1 MSIFAVA
8 DSPSV
13 LATAPSKPVIFALV
27 IGVIVAVYVGGT
39 IVARRRGYSGIGGN
53 TVVRCRKGHIFTTLW
68 VPGVSIKSIRLGA
81 ARVQHC
87 PVGHHWSLVIPV
99 KDSDLTEEDKV
110 SAETHHDLRI
120 P

>member
-1 MSIFAVA
+1 MSFFAVA
-8 DSPSV
+8 ESPSV
-13 LATAPSKPVIFALV
+13 LAAAPSKPVIFVLV
-27 IGVIVAVYVGGT
+27 IGVIVVVYVGGT
-39 IVARRRGYSGIGGN
+39 IVARRKGYGIGAN
-53 TVVRCRKGHIFTTLW
+53 TIVRCRKGHLFTTIW

-99 KDSDLTEEDKV
+99 KDSDLTEDEKQ
-110 SAETHHDLRI
+110 SADTHHDVRI